1 MSYKPKIGHIDF
13 LNVLP
18 LAYGYAH
25 AGVPAELAEAI
36 DLVRGVPAE
45 LNRDIAAGRLDISNV
60 SSILYARHAEKL
72 VVLPHLC
79 VSSDGPVESILLVSR
94 KPIDEIEDDAI
105 ALTSKSWTSHALLKI
120 ILQSGYGATP
130 TYSIEDVSPDHPIPD
145 GKTAALFI
153 GDDALYLYWHASPQL
168 YTYDLGAEWKKL
180 TGKRMVYALWVA
192 TRRFAEREPLLLKRA
207 AARIEASFAYGL
219 AHKDAAIRSV
229 LGEKP
234 FLYHELDEYLGG
246 VIRWDLTDDYLNGL
260 RTFYIY
266 AEKNHLI
273 DKVPDIVF
281 ASA

>member
-281 ASA
+281 ASV